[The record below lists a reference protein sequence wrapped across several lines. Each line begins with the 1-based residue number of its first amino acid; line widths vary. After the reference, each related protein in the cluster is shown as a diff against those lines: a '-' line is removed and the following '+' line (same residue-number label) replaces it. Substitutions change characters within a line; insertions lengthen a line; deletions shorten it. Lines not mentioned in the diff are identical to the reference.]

1 MMRKCREIYTNPGSP
16 KKITYK
22 LKVLP
27 DGTTKLVE
35 AGKEN
40 IQAYIQSFAE
50 STDINTIMTRL
61 ANGDVSVLNKSV
73 PQFGDFTGMPS
84 TLAEFMQLEIDC
96 KNLFDSLPIETK
108 KLFDMDKNKFLASA
122 GDLEWFDKV
131 KDSLSPE
138 VAEKVAKFRSV
149 QSPIDVTQSFEEE
162 KVKE

>member
-1 MMRKCREIYTNPGSP
+1 MRKCREIYTNHGSP
-16 KKITYK
+16 EKITYK

-40 IQAYIQSFAE
+40 IQEYIQSFAD
-50 STDINTIMTRL
+50 STDINNIMTRL

-84 TLAEFMQLEIDC
+84 NLAEFMQLEIDC

-108 KLFDMDKNKFLASA
+108 KQFDMDKNKFLAQA
-122 GDLEWFDKV
+122 GGIEWFDKV

-138 VAEKVAKFRSV
+138 IAEKVAKFRTV
-149 QSPIDVTQSFEEE
+149 QNPIDVKPSNEEV
-162 KVKE
+162 KVTE